1 MCKYSYPSGGC
12 ANGNIESLDCMGEDK
27 CEFSGMNVL
36 TRRSGDRAVKDCS
49 GEKWLGLYCER
60 YKRFYCPGKEHCATP
75 ESYMSRFIV
84 HQQRMSPKD
93 REP

>member
-12 ANGNIESLDCMGEDK
+12 ANGNVESLDCMGEDR

-36 TRRSGDRAVKDCS
+36 TRRFRDKAVKDCS

-75 ESYMSRFIV
+75 ESYMNRFIV
-84 HQQRMSPKD
+84 HQQRMPSKD